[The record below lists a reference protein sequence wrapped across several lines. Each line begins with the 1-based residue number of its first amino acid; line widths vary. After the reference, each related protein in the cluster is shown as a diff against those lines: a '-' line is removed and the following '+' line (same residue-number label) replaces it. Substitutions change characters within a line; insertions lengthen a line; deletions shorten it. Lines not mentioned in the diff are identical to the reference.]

1 MADYRLP
8 ESIATRT
15 QLINVFKN
23 LETVLE
29 KNIQNSIRAEEGVDF
44 EDLPEVSS
52 ALAEIIR
59 DNEIKVDA
67 KSLKELRV
75 WLSDLKHT
83 APVVRFTFASDPEN
97 EVVSKLVR
105 WLRDESGK
113 EVLIRTSVQP
123 SVAAGCIVHTP
134 SHQYDFTLRQH
145 LLDKVSIF
153 TETLNRMLAK
163 NVSPPPETVVSP

>member
-59 DNEIKVDA
+59 DNKIKVDA

-75 WLSDLKHT
+75 WLSNLKHT

-97 EVVSKLVR
+97 EVVSRLVR

-145 LLDKVSIF
+145 LLDKVSLF
-153 TETLNRMLAK
+153 TETLNRKLAE
-163 NVSPPPETVVSP
+163 SPPPPVETAVSP